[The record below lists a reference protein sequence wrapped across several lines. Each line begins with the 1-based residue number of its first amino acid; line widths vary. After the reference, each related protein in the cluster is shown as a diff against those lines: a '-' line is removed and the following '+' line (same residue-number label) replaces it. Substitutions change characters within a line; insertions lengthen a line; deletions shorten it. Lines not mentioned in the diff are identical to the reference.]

1 MLLVLWFEEG
11 DMIAVDPV
19 LVPVLVICSWDWEAA
34 AAGDTEEV
42 IVSPRA
48 RWHRRRQWR
57 SSCYHAPHRGRG
69 RRWRAGPGVG
79 VGIGVAPRDAR
90 AH

>member
-1 MLLVLWFEEG
+1 VVLGTRGGLLAECGEEERALLVLWFEEG

-19 LVPVLVICSWDWEAA
+19 LVPVVVICSWDWEAA

-48 RWHRRRQWR
+48 RPMAQAAAMAIVVLPRTTPR
-57 SSCYHAPHRGRG
+57 SGASS
-69 RRWRAGPGVG
+69 
-79 VGIGVAPRDAR
+79 
-90 AH
+90 